1 MKFFE
6 AKTVFNYSWDQVAEG
21 FWQRYPNPFS
31 THVLSE
37 DTVFRQVDT
46 SGRLK
51 SLRLLT
57 KTNLP
62 PKWGEHVVS
71 NRTVKIIEESI
82 VDPKSKTLTTY
93 TRNIGYTKVMSITEK
108 VVYKQSKENPAQTV
122 AERSAWI
129 DSQLYGLSRP
139 IQAFGLDRFKKNCVK
154 AEKGYQIVL
163 NTMFPGHELPALLQT
178 QKPSVLAEQKEKL
191 KESAKRA
198 TELAKAKARPVV
210 AACQPEVE

>member
-6 AKTVFNYSWDQVAEG
+6 SSSVFNYSWDQVAQS
-21 FWQRYPNPFS
+21 FWCRYPNPFS

-37 DTVFRQVDT
+37 DTVFRQVD
-46 SGRLK
+46 SKGQLR

-71 NRTVKIIEESI
+71 NRTVKIIEESV
-82 VDPKSKTLTTY
+82 VDPKTKTMTTY

-108 VVYKQSKENPAQTV
+108 VVYRQSSESSNQTV
-122 AERSAWI
+122 AERTAWI
-129 DSQLYGLSRP
+129 DSQVFGLSRP
-139 IQAFGLDRFKKNCVK
+139 IQAFGLERFKKNCVK
-154 AEKGYQIVL
+154 AENGFHHVL
-163 NTMFPGHELPALLQT
+163 NLMFPGHLAPAVVHT
-178 QKPSVLAEQKEKL
+178 HKHSVLSEQKEKL
-191 KESAKRA
+191 RESAKRA
-198 TELAKAKARPVV
+198 TEMAKAKARPVV